1 MWMHFMKE
9 VRQMDSVI
17 SGDALL
23 GLLVTV
29 GFFIALIVGRHVRL
43 RQVNIRRKS

>member
-1 MWMHFMKE
+1 
-9 VRQMDSVI
+9 MDSII

-29 GFFIALIVGRHVRL
+29 GFFIALIVGRRIRL
-43 RQVNIRRKS
+43 RQVSMRSKS